1 VAGRARRQ
9 HGHTSVKTDVISLAD
24 WCEHRRP
31 DRPVVPDP
39 PSEPSGLDGPSLP
52 DNLNAPFEDALPAG
66 SNGDPH
72 LTSFDGHSF
81 NFQAGGEFTLVRSDS
96 GDLEVQARQE
106 PLRRPDGHE
115 NTTISVNTA
124 VEIQAGTDRVGIYQ
138 HPDRPELRINGQ
150 VVAPREAQQ
159 LSGGVRIQPDQ
170 GGYQL
175 VWPDGSTVWVLPT
188 GSYGLNVMITAA
200 PGRKA
205 TMRGLLG
212 PFTGQPRNPAM
223 EDRAGKHYD
232 QVAPAELYKSVGP
245 SWRITQA
252 DSLFDYAPGQSTRT
266 FTRVDMPTQI
276 LTVDDLTPAQ
286 RDAGKRACAGIANQ
300 ALAQQCEF
308 DVGLTA
314 DPEFAAGYQKV
325 AATIDLGSTTTAIGQ
340 PIGPTPI
347 EPGQKRTFTFEG
359 GSPET
364 DLYFGTDSDCG
375 TSWAVFWR
383 VTAPGGKD
391 SLLTGMCSDIG
402 RWHTN
407 APGT

>member
-24 WCEHRRP
+24 WCEHWRP

-124 VEIQAGTDRVGIYQ
+124 VAIQAGTDRVGIYQ

-232 QVAPAELYKSVGP
+232 RVATAELYKSVGP
-245 SWRITQA
+245 S
-252 DSLFDYAPGQSTRT
+252 
-266 FTRVDMPTQI
+266 
-276 LTVDDLTPAQ
+276 
-286 RDAGKRACAGIANQ
+286 
-300 ALAQQCEF
+300 
-308 DVGLTA
+308 
-314 DPEFAAGYQKV
+314 
-325 AATIDLGSTTTAIGQ
+325 
-340 PIGPTPI
+340 
-347 EPGQKRTFTFEG
+347 
-359 GSPET
+359 
-364 DLYFGTDSDCG
+364 
-375 TSWAVFWR
+375 
-383 VTAPGGKD
+383 
-391 SLLTGMCSDIG
+391 
-402 RWHTN
+402 
-407 APGT
+407 